1 MKVTLSNLEFLGI
14 YNMTRPI
21 SQSIHLVIQ
30 YILPNELVSMID
42 AIQSLTVLM
51 TPNCPKD
58 TWVLHSKL

>member
-30 YILPNELVSMID
+30 YILPNELVWMID

-51 TPNCPKD
+51 TPN
-58 TWVLHSKL
+58 